1 MLKGKRTFIFG
12 AVIALLGTAQALDW
26 TEVLTEQNAGIVVA
40 GIGAVIVV
48 LRAFTN
54 TPPGASE

>member
-12 AVIALLGTAQALDW
+12 AIVTLLGTAQTLNW
-26 TEVLTEQNAGIVVA
+26 TDILSPDTAGIVVA
-40 GIGAVIVV
+40 GIGAAIMV

-54 TPPGASE
+54 TPPGQS